1 MADKL
6 DFNSPEE
13 LEACLQENSPEWAQ
27 ALAARTALRVFPL
40 VLSIADV
47 SDEILS
53 APRKQNLI
61 LQAFRANY
69 ISWAARK
76 YPAHDLSFAA
86 AAAADTAADTAA
98 ATAMAFTGAIT
109 GAAAFATSAA
119 ATAAD
124 TAAATADTTA
134 AAAAAAAAAITAT
147 TVDAALW
154 AAIGED
160 TNVLASSESDPAAA
174 SGLIAMPLWIGELP
188 ESARYQTNSPE
199 FARRAYDKFVI
210 LDWVLGNSWELITDW
225 YAAILPNGR
234 GRRPESLFGE
244 KADIAIA
251 MQPEEFWAVTDER
264 SAERILDEIAEIAN
278 RTPRR
283 EFEREYDHSR
293 FMIIRVASDNLWE
306 EGNHYDFGRS
316 RFLEYTSP
324 RLKAE
329 FESLSGEAVAKLL
342 NMPVLFAYERG
353 AEGAAKLGRLN
364 GLSFDDRVID
374 ITYEFDP
381 YVPPVAFDRIE
392 QVGRSLG
399 IRSNAEYTRHH
410 WSIKDGDLYAILA
423 DAGIISVANDS
434 EPEEVVEVPPQ
445 EPAPIE
451 TGISDNRVVRIHTD
465 HSPSRPDIES
475 IHSILIA
482 EAAFLSTRLERQAPD
497 AAQSLS
503 SINQELGAN
512 LDGMRIYG
520 VGYWAGVL
528 NQISARIDEAILD
541 DAAGRFAGFLANL
554 NMFLR
559 HSTDWNTYIRTA
571 QNAEL
576 SSIDGSEAQARTP
589 QIIEALAEHEEIVS
603 EDVFGP
609 LAALNRALLD
619 APMYNPETA
628 YGFYRSLANVLQAAT
643 ELALTDGVSE
653 LKEFARDVGT
663 DLRKK
668 SVSWTAGAILIACGV
683 ALPQLAKALPSM
695 FGFLN
700 PVLRILGII

>member
-1 MADKL
+1 VADKP
-6 DFNSPEE
+6 DFNSRKD
-13 LEACLQENSPEWAQ
+13 LEAWLQDKPPEWGQ
-27 ALAARTALRVFPL
+27 ALAVRSALRVFPL
-40 VLSIADV
+40 VLSV
-47 SDEILS
+47 TNLPDEILS
-53 APRKQNLI
+53 ASHMQNLI
-61 LQAFRANY
+61 LQAFRASS
-69 ISWAARK
+69 ISWAACK
-76 YPAHDLSFAA
+76 YPAGDMGAAYTSAAFAA
-86 AAAADTAADTAA
+86 AASASVADPADSAAYTSAAFASASAADTAAYTSVASASAA
-98 ATAMAFTGAIT
+98 AASASAAAASAAAS
-109 GAAAFATSAA
+109 AAAF
-119 ATAAD
+119 
-124 TAAATADTTA
+124 
-134 AAAAAAAAAITAT
+134 
-147 TVDAALW
+147 W
-154 AAIGED
+154 AAINED
-160 TNVLASSESDPAAA
+160 TGVLVSAENDLAAA
-174 SGLIAMPLWIGELP
+174 SQLIAMPLWIAELP
-188 ESARYQTNSPE
+188 ESARYQINSPE
-199 FARRAYDKFVI
+199 FARRAYDKFVN
-210 LDWVLGNSWELITDW
+210 LDWVRGSSWELITDW

-234 GRRPESLFGE
+234 GRRPASLFGE

-251 MQPEEFWAVTDER
+251 MQPDEFWTVTDDR
-264 SAERILDEIAEIAN
+264 SAERILDEIAEMAGW
-278 RTPRR
+278 RPLPLET
-283 EFEREYDHSR
+283 EQEYDNSH

-306 EGNHYDFGRS
+306 SGSHHEFGRS
-316 RFLEYTSP
+316 RFLEHTSP
-324 RLKAE
+324 QLKAA
-329 FESLSGEAVAKLL
+329 FESLTGEAVAKLL

-353 AEGAAKLGRLN
+353 TKGSAKLGRLN
-364 GLSFDDRVID
+364 GLSFDDRIID

-392 QVGRSLG
+392 QIGRSLG
-399 IRSNAEYTRHH
+399 IRSNAEYTRQH

-423 DAGIISVANDS
+423 DAGIISAAIDS

-465 HSPSRPDIES
+465 HSPGRPDIES

-482 EAAFLSTRLERQAPD
+482 EAAFLSSRLERQAPD
-497 AAQSLS
+497 AAQSLN
-503 SINQELGAN
+503 SINLELGAN

-541 DAAGRFAGFLANL
+541 DAAGRFAGFMANL

-559 HSTDWNTYIRTA
+559 HSIDWNTYIRTA

-603 EDVFGP
+603 EDVSGP

-628 YGFYRSLANVLQAAT
+628 YGFYRSLANVLQAST

-653 LKEFARDVGT
+653 LKTFAKEVGT
-663 DLRKK
+663 DFRKK
-668 SVSWTAGAILIACGV
+668 SVSWTASALLLACSVG
-683 ALPQLAKALPSM
+683 LLQLAKTLPSM

-700 PVLRILGII
+700 PVLRILGIV